1 MTLKK
6 RLLTLA
12 MLAILTTC
20 GVNVLTACSLSDADN
35 AADNQQ
41 HYTYL
46 NAAEERENVTKE
58 QRAEYAPYAW
68 RLECE
73 NKTSM
78 PLNWRT

>member
-1 MTLKK
+1 MTMKK
-6 RLLTLA
+6 RLLALA
-12 MLAILTTC
+12 TFAILTTC
-20 GVNVLTACSLSDADN
+20 GVNVFTACSPSHADN

-46 NAAEERENVTKE
+46 NAAEERENVTEE

-68 RLECE
+68 RMECE
-73 NKTSM
+73 NNTSM